1 VGAAPLID
9 LTLPESYSRAADV
22 LPLLAAGLAGIGVY
36 SVLSQW
42 WMGIGRPGPPA
53 VSLTLGAL
61 VAIGLQYALTP
72 SEGATGAA
80 LAIAGG
86 AACAL
91 LVLGA
96 ATVRTRVR
104 RANTPPLPSR

>member
-1 VGAAPLID
+1 V
-9 LTLPESYSRAADV
+9 LPESYGRAADV

-42 WMGIGRPGPPA
+42 WMGTGRPGLPA

-72 SEGATGAA
+72 AHGGTGAA
-80 LAIAGG
+80 WSIAGG

-91 LVLGA
+91 LVLGV
-96 ATVRTRVR
+96 ATARTRAR
-104 RANTPPLPSR
+104 RGDRQPLASR